1 VKETTKTAI
10 FAGVAAVLGLGAW
23 LTAPRTA
30 DSGRSP
36 TEGIVGKDLFD
47 KYDPLAASTLK
58 IVKVNEELGKVS
70 DFEVTR
76 DRESGVWTIPS
87 HFGYPA
93 DAAAQMSEAANTF
106 INLKVLQ
113 VVSERR
119 DEHALFGVVEP
130 DLEKLQAGDQGVG
143 LLVRLQDEKG
153 DNLVNL
159 LIGKPVKDKPGQ
171 RFVRIPGQDPI
182 YAVAI
187 NTDPLSTDFSRWIES
202 DLLKLSSND
211 IQTIGIRDYS
221 ILPSQDGSQVL
232 SPNYDADLSF
242 NTVDGKWSA
251 DRIVSYQGANDTP
264 RVIGENEQLNST
276 KLNEMKNALDSL
288 KLVDV
293 QRKPKGLASDL
304 KVESSLLDDKES
316 VVALVRKGFVPQK
329 GKDGGSEI
337 YASSGELLVGLRDGV
352 QYLIRFGNSRE
363 AQASDQEPAKDES
376 QEASSLALDR
386 YMLVTA
392 KLDESKFPSPQLQQI
407 PETYEQWLEMEAR
420 QKAAAAGPQIS
431 APAQGVPAETPPVPE
446 APAPEAPAPEAPAP
460 EAPAP
465 EAPAPEA
472 PAPEAPAPEAPAE
485 GTPAT
490 TPEPPAEAE
499 PAAGDGDAP
508 ATTADDSAPAA
519 QPQPE
524 ATEGTEQPPAAD
536 QPPAKE
542 DGQAATKRTSIRLVS
557 FQPPEDGKAEPP
569 AGEVAQPTANPQDPA
584 AAQEPAAEPPLTDSE
599 KKERLELAR
608 EKISKENQRLID
620 DRNERLE
627 GAKKKVAELNA
638 RFADWFYVINDKE
651 YKRLRAQLDELI
663 QPKGAAAPGID
674 PGAFRPGQFN
684 LPGNP

>member
-1 VKETTKTAI
+1 VNESTKTAI

-23 LTAPRTA
+23 WTAPRTA
-30 DSGRSP
+30 DNGRSP

-76 DRESGVWTIPS
+76 DRDSGVWTIPS

-159 LIGKPVKDKPGQ
+159 LVGKPVKDKPGQ

-251 DRIVSYQGANDTP
+251 DRIVSYQGGNDAP

-316 VVALVRKGFVPQK
+316 VLALVRKGFVPQK

-363 AQASDQEPAKDES
+363 AQASDQEPAKDEAPES
-376 QEASSLALDR
+376 NSLALDR

-431 APAQGVPAETPPVPE
+431 APAEGAPAETPAVPE
-446 APAPEAPAPEAPAP
+446 APASTPES
-460 EAPAP
+460 
-465 EAPAPEA
+465 
-472 PAPEAPAPEAPAE
+472 
-485 GTPAT
+485 
-490 TPEPPAEAE
+490 TPEPVAGQEPSAEDGGAP
-499 PAAGDGDAP
+499 PAAAKDPAP
-508 ATTADDSAPAA
+508 AD

-524 ATEGTEQPPAAD
+524 AGEGTEQPPAPD
-536 QPPAKE
+536 QPPAKD
-542 DGQAATKRTSIRLVS
+542 DGQAAKRRTSLRLVS
-557 FQPPEDGKAEPP
+557 YQPPGEGTAEAPGGQVDQP
-569 AGEVAQPTANPQDPA
+569 AASQQDPA
-584 AAQEPAAEPPLTDSE
+584 APQEAPAADVPLTDSE

-627 GAKKKVAELNA
+627 SARKKVAELNA

-663 QPKGAAAPGID
+663 QPKGAATPGSD

>member
-1 VKETTKTAI
+1 VNESTKTAI

-23 LTAPRTA
+23 WTAPRTA
-30 DSGRSP
+30 DNGRSP

-76 DRESGVWTIPS
+76 DRDSGVWTIPS

-159 LIGKPVKDKPGQ
+159 LVGKPVKDKPGQ

-251 DRIVSYQGANDTP
+251 DRIVSYQGGNDAP

-316 VVALVRKGFVPQK
+316 VLALVRKGFVPQK

-363 AQASDQEPAKDES
+363 AQASDQEPAKDEAPES
-376 QEASSLALDR
+376 NSLALDR

-431 APAQGVPAETPPVPE
+431 APAEGAPAETPAVPE
-446 APAPEAPAPEAPAP
+446 APASTPES
-460 EAPAP
+460 
-465 EAPAPEA
+465 
-472 PAPEAPAPEAPAE
+472 
-485 GTPAT
+485 
-490 TPEPPAEAE
+490 TPEPVAGEEPSAEDGGAPPATAKD
-499 PAAGDGDAP
+499 PAP
-508 ATTADDSAPAA
+508 AD

-524 ATEGTEQPPAAD
+524 AGEGTEQPPAPD
-536 QPPAKE
+536 QPPAKD
-542 DGQAATKRTSIRLVS
+542 DGQAAKRRTSLRLVS
-557 FQPPEDGKAEPP
+557 YQPPGEGTAEAPGGQVDQP
-569 AGEVAQPTANPQDPA
+569 AASQQDPA
-584 AAQEPAAEPPLTDSE
+584 APQEAPAADVPLTDSE

-627 GAKKKVAELNA
+627 SARKKVAELNA

-663 QPKGAAAPGID
+663 QPKGAATPGSD

>member
-23 LTAPRTA
+23 LTAPRSA

-36 TEGIVGKDLFD
+36 TEGIIGKDLFD

-87 HFGYPA
+87 HFSYPA

-242 NTVDGKWSA
+242 NTIDGKWSA

-363 AQASDQEPAKDES
+363 AQASDQAPAKEES

-431 APAQGVPAETPPVPE
+431 APAEGAPAETPPVPE
-446 APAPEAPAPEAPAP
+446 PPQSE
-460 EAPAP
+460 
-465 EAPAPEA
+465 
-472 PAPEAPAPEAPAE
+472 
-485 GTPAT
+485 PAT
-490 TPEPPAEAE
+490 TPEAAAE
-499 PAAGDGDAP
+499 PQPSAADGGAP
-508 ATTADDSAPAA
+508 ATAADDAAPAA
-519 QPQPE
+519 PPKPE
-524 ATEGTEQPPAAD
+524 ATEGTEQPPAPE
-536 QPPAKE
+536 QPPAKD
-542 DGQAATKRTSIRLVS
+542 DGQAAAKRTAIRLVS
-557 FQPPEDGKAEPP
+557 FQPPVEGNAEPP
-569 AGEVAQPTANPQDPA
+569 AGEVAQPADNAQVPA
-584 AAQEPAAEPPLTDSE
+584 AAQDPVAAQEPVADVPLSDSE

-663 QPKGAAAPGID
+663 QPKGTAAPGID

>member
-1 VKETTKTAI
+1 VNESTKTAI

-23 LTAPRTA
+23 WTAPRTA
-30 DSGRSP
+30 DNGRSP

-76 DRESGVWTIPS
+76 DRDSGVWTIPS

-159 LIGKPVKDKPGQ
+159 LVGKPVKDKPGQ

-251 DRIVSYQGANDTP
+251 DRIVSYQGGNDAP

-316 VVALVRKGFVPQK
+316 VLALVRKGFVPQK

-363 AQASDQEPAKDES
+363 AQASDQEPAKDEAPES
-376 QEASSLALDR
+376 NSLALDR

-431 APAQGVPAETPPVPE
+431 APAEGAPAETPAVPE
-446 APAPEAPAPEAPAP
+446 APASTPES
-460 EAPAP
+460 
-465 EAPAPEA
+465 
-472 PAPEAPAPEAPAE
+472 
-485 GTPAT
+485 
-490 TPEPPAEAE
+490 TPEPVAGEEPSAEDGGAP
-499 PAAGDGDAP
+499 PAAAKDPAP
-508 ATTADDSAPAA
+508 AD

-524 ATEGTEQPPAAD
+524 AGEGTEQPPAPD
-536 QPPAKE
+536 QPPAKD
-542 DGQAATKRTSIRLVS
+542 DGQAAKRRTSLRLVS
-557 FQPPEDGKAEPP
+557 YQPPGEGTAEAPGGQVDQP
-569 AGEVAQPTANPQDPA
+569 AASQQDPA
-584 AAQEPAAEPPLTDSE
+584 APQEAPAADVPLTDSE

-627 GAKKKVAELNA
+627 SARKKVAELNA

-663 QPKGAAAPGID
+663 QPKGAATPGSD

>member
-1 VKETTKTAI
+1 MNESTKTAI

-23 LTAPRTA
+23 WTAPRTA
-30 DSGRSP
+30 DNGRSP

-76 DRESGVWTIPS
+76 DRDSGVWTIPS

-159 LIGKPVKDKPGQ
+159 LVGKPVKDKPGQ

-251 DRIVSYQGANDTP
+251 DRIVSYQGGNDAP

-316 VVALVRKGFVPQK
+316 VLALVRKGFVPQK

-363 AQASDQEPAKDES
+363 AQASDQEPAKDEAPES
-376 QEASSLALDR
+376 NSLALDR

-431 APAQGVPAETPPVPE
+431 APAEGAPAETPAVPE
-446 APAPEAPAPEAPAP
+446 APASTPES
-460 EAPAP
+460 
-465 EAPAPEA
+465 
-472 PAPEAPAPEAPAE
+472 
-485 GTPAT
+485 
-490 TPEPPAEAE
+490 TPEPVAGQEPSAEDGGAP
-499 PAAGDGDAP
+499 PAAAKDPAP
-508 ATTADDSAPAA
+508 AD

-524 ATEGTEQPPAAD
+524 AGEGTEQPPAPD
-536 QPPAKE
+536 QPPAKD
-542 DGQAATKRTSIRLVS
+542 DGQAAKRRTSLRLVS
-557 FQPPEDGKAEPP
+557 YQPPGEGTAEAPGGQVDQP
-569 AGEVAQPTANPQDPA
+569 AASQQDPA
-584 AAQEPAAEPPLTDSE
+584 APQEAPAADVPLTDSE

-627 GAKKKVAELNA
+627 SARKKVAELNA

-663 QPKGAAAPGID
+663 QPKGAATPGSD

>member
-1 VKETTKTAI
+1 
-10 FAGVAAVLGLGAW
+10 
-23 LTAPRTA
+23 
-30 DSGRSP
+30 
-36 TEGIVGKDLFD
+36 
-47 KYDPLAASTLK
+47 
-58 IVKVNEELGKVS
+58 
-70 DFEVTR
+70 
-76 DRESGVWTIPS
+76 
-87 HFGYPA
+87 
-93 DAAAQMSEAANTF
+93 
-106 INLKVLQ
+106 
-113 VVSERR
+113 
-119 DEHALFGVVEP
+119 
-130 DLEKLQAGDQGVG
+130 
-143 LLVRLQDEKG
+143 
-153 DNLVNL
+153 
-159 LIGKPVKDKPGQ
+159 
-171 RFVRIPGQDPI
+171 
-182 YAVAI
+182 
-187 NTDPLSTDFSRWIES
+187 
-202 DLLKLSSND
+202 
-211 IQTIGIRDYS
+211 
-221 ILPSQDGSQVL
+221 VL

-446 APAPEAPAPEAPAP
+446 APAPEAPA
-460 EAPAP
+460 
-465 EAPAPEA
+465 
-472 PAPEAPAPEAPAE
+472 E

-508 ATTADDSAPAA
+508 A

-524 ATEGTEQPPAAD
+524 ATEGTEQPPAPD

-542 DGQAATKRTSIRLVS
+542 DGQAATKRTAIRLVS
-557 FQPPEDGKAEPP
+557 FQPPEEGKAEPP
-569 AGEVAQPTANPQDPA
+569 DGEVAQPTANPQDPA
-584 AAQEPAAEPPLTDSE
+584 AAQEPAAEAPLTDSE

-627 GAKKKVAELNA
+627 GAKKKVA
-638 RFADWFYVINDKE
+638 
-651 YKRLRAQLDELI
+651 
-663 QPKGAAAPGID
+663 
-674 PGAFRPGQFN
+674 
-684 LPGNP
+684 

>member
-1 VKETTKTAI
+1 MKETTKTAI

-93 DAAAQMSEAANTF
+93 DAAAQMSESANTF

-182 YAVAI
+182 YAVEI

-242 NTVDGKWSA
+242 NTIDGKWTA
-251 DRIVSYQGANDTP
+251 DRIVSYQGGNDTP
-264 RVIGENEQLNST
+264 RIIGESEQLNST

-363 AQASDQEPAKDES
+363 AQASDQDPAKNDS
-376 QEASSLALDR
+376 QESDSLALDR

-431 APAQGVPAETPPVPE
+431 APAEGTPAETPPVPDAPVPQTPESAPVTTEE
-446 APAPEAPAPEAPAP
+446 AATGTEPS
-460 EAPAP
+460 
-465 EAPAPEA
+465 
-472 PAPEAPAPEAPAE
+472 AE
-485 GTPAT
+485 G
-490 TPEPPAEAE
+490 
-499 PAAGDGDAP
+499 GDAP
-508 ATTADDSAPAA
+508 TAADKSASAE

-524 ATEGTEQPPAAD
+524 APEGTEQPPAPD
-536 QPPAKE
+536 QPPAKD
-542 DGQAATKRTSIRLVS
+542 DGQAAAKRSAIRLVS
-557 FQPPEDGKAEPP
+557 FQPQEEGKAETPV
-569 AGEVAQPTANPQDPA
+569 GQVAPLAANPQDPA
-584 AAQEPAAEPPLTDSE
+584 AAQEPSVDAPLTDSE

>member
-1 VKETTKTAI
+1 MNESTKTAI

-23 LTAPRTA
+23 WTAPRTA
-30 DSGRSP
+30 DNGRSP

-76 DRESGVWTIPS
+76 DRDSGVWTIPS

-159 LIGKPVKDKPGQ
+159 LVGKPVKDKPGQ

-251 DRIVSYQGANDTP
+251 DRIVSYQGGNDAP

-316 VVALVRKGFVPQK
+316 VLALVRKGFVPQK

-363 AQASDQEPAKDES
+363 AQASDQEPAKDEAPES
-376 QEASSLALDR
+376 NSLALDR

-431 APAQGVPAETPPVPE
+431 APAEGAPAETPAVPE
-446 APAPEAPAPEAPAP
+446 APASTPES
-460 EAPAP
+460 
-465 EAPAPEA
+465 
-472 PAPEAPAPEAPAE
+472 
-485 GTPAT
+485 
-490 TPEPPAEAE
+490 TPEPVAGEEPSAEDGGAP
-499 PAAGDGDAP
+499 PAAAKDPAP
-508 ATTADDSAPAA
+508 AD

-524 ATEGTEQPPAAD
+524 AGEGTEQPPAPD
-536 QPPAKE
+536 QPPAKD
-542 DGQAATKRTSIRLVS
+542 DGQAAKRRTSLRLVS
-557 FQPPEDGKAEPP
+557 YQPPGEGTAEAPGGQVDQP
-569 AGEVAQPTANPQDPA
+569 AASQQDPA
-584 AAQEPAAEPPLTDSE
+584 APQEAPAADVPLTDSE

-627 GAKKKVAELNA
+627 SARKKVAELNA

-663 QPKGAAAPGID
+663 QPKGAATPGSD

>member
-1 VKETTKTAI
+1 MKETTKTAI

-93 DAAAQMSEAANTF
+93 DAAAQMSESANTF

-182 YAVAI
+182 YAVEI

-242 NTVDGKWSA
+242 NTIDGKWTA
-251 DRIVSYQGANDTP
+251 DRIVSYQGGNDTP
-264 RVIGENEQLNST
+264 RIIGESEQLNST

-316 VVALVRKGFVPQK
+316 VVALVRKGF
-329 GKDGGSEI
+329 
-337 YASSGELLVGLRDGV
+337 
-352 QYLIRFGNSRE
+352 
-363 AQASDQEPAKDES
+363 
-376 QEASSLALDR
+376 
-386 YMLVTA
+386 
-392 KLDESKFPSPQLQQI
+392 
-407 PETYEQWLEMEAR
+407 
-420 QKAAAAGPQIS
+420 
-431 APAQGVPAETPPVPE
+431 
-446 APAPEAPAPEAPAP
+446 
-460 EAPAP
+460 
-465 EAPAPEA
+465 
-472 PAPEAPAPEAPAE
+472 
-485 GTPAT
+485 
-490 TPEPPAEAE
+490 
-499 PAAGDGDAP
+499 
-508 ATTADDSAPAA
+508 
-519 QPQPE
+519 
-524 ATEGTEQPPAAD
+524 
-536 QPPAKE
+536 
-542 DGQAATKRTSIRLVS
+542 
-557 FQPPEDGKAEPP
+557 
-569 AGEVAQPTANPQDPA
+569 
-584 AAQEPAAEPPLTDSE
+584 
-599 KKERLELAR
+599 
-608 EKISKENQRLID
+608 
-620 DRNERLE
+620 
-627 GAKKKVAELNA
+627 
-638 RFADWFYVINDKE
+638 
-651 YKRLRAQLDELI
+651 
-663 QPKGAAAPGID
+663 
-674 PGAFRPGQFN
+674 
-684 LPGNP
+684 

>member
-1 VKETTKTAI
+1 VNESTKTAI

-23 LTAPRTA
+23 WTAPRTA
-30 DSGRSP
+30 DNGRSP

-76 DRESGVWTIPS
+76 DRDSGVWTIPS

-159 LIGKPVKDKPGQ
+159 LVGKPVKDKPGQ

-251 DRIVSYQGANDTP
+251 DRIVSYQGGNDAP

-316 VVALVRKGFVPQK
+316 VLALVRKGFVPQK

-363 AQASDQEPAKDES
+363 AQASDQEPAKDEAPES
-376 QEASSLALDR
+376 NSLALDR

-431 APAQGVPAETPPVPE
+431 APAEGAPAETPAVPE
-446 APAPEAPAPEAPAP
+446 APASTPES
-460 EAPAP
+460 
-465 EAPAPEA
+465 
-472 PAPEAPAPEAPAE
+472 
-485 GTPAT
+485 
-490 TPEPPAEAE
+490 TPEPVAGEEPSAEDGGAP
-499 PAAGDGDAP
+499 PAAAKDPAP
-508 ATTADDSAPAA
+508 AD

-524 ATEGTEQPPAAD
+524 AGEGTEQPPAPD
-536 QPPAKE
+536 QPPAKD
-542 DGQAATKRTSIRLVS
+542 DGQAAKRRTSLRLVS
-557 FQPPEDGKAEPP
+557 YQPPGEGTAEAPGGQVDQP
-569 AGEVAQPTANPQDPA
+569 AASQQDPA
-584 AAQEPAAEPPLTDSE
+584 APQEAPAADVPLTDSE

-627 GAKKKVAELNA
+627 SARKKVAELNA
-638 RFADWFYVINDKE
+638 RFADWFYVITDKE

-663 QPKGAAAPGID
+663 QPKGAATPGSD
-674 PGAFRPGQFN
+674 PGAVRPGQFN

>member
-1 VKETTKTAI
+1 MKETTKTAI

-76 DRESGVWTIPS
+76 DRDSGVWTIPS

-232 SPNYDADLSF
+232 SPNYDADISF

-363 AQASDQEPAKDES
+363 AQASDQEPPKEGAQDS
-376 QEASSLALDR
+376 ASLALDR

-431 APAQGVPAETPPVPE
+431 APAEGVPAETPPVPE
-446 APAPEAPAPEAPAP
+446 APVPETPPEAPA
-460 EAPAP
+460 
-465 EAPAPEA
+465 
-472 PAPEAPAPEAPAE
+472 
-485 GTPAT
+485 TN
-490 TPEPPAEAE
+490 PEPPTDAKASS
-499 PAAGDGDAP
+499 GDDGAP
-508 ATTADDSAPAA
+508 ASAGSESAPGD
-519 QPQPE
+519 QPQP
-524 ATEGTEQPPAAD
+524 AAAEGTEQPPAPD
-536 QPPAKE
+536 QPPAKD
-542 DGQAATKRTSIRLVS
+542 DGQAAAKRSSIRLIS
-557 FQPPEDGKAEPP
+557 FQPQEEGKAEAS
-569 AGEVAQPTANPQDPA
+569 AGQVAQPAANPQEPA
-584 AAQEPAAEPPLTDSE
+584 TAQEPAADAPLNDSE

-651 YKRLRAQLDELI
+651 YKKLRAQLDELI
-663 QPKGAAAPGID
+663 QPKGTAAPGID

>member
-1 VKETTKTAI
+1 VNESTKTAI

-23 LTAPRTA
+23 WTAPRTA
-30 DSGRSP
+30 DNGRSP

-76 DRESGVWTIPS
+76 DRDSGVWTIPS

-159 LIGKPVKDKPGQ
+159 LVGKPVKDKPGQ

-251 DRIVSYQGANDTP
+251 DRIVSYQGGNDAP

-316 VVALVRKGFVPQK
+316 VLALVRKGFVPQK

-363 AQASDQEPAKDES
+363 AQASDQEPAKDEAPES
-376 QEASSLALDR
+376 NSLALDR

-431 APAQGVPAETPPVPE
+431 APAEGAPAETPAVPE
-446 APAPEAPAPEAPAP
+446 APASTPES
-460 EAPAP
+460 
-465 EAPAPEA
+465 
-472 PAPEAPAPEAPAE
+472 
-485 GTPAT
+485 
-490 TPEPPAEAE
+490 TPEPVAGEEPSAEDGGAP
-499 PAAGDGDAP
+499 PAAAKDPAP
-508 ATTADDSAPAA
+508 AD

-524 ATEGTEQPPAAD
+524 AGEGTEQPPAPD
-536 QPPAKE
+536 QPPAKD
-542 DGQAATKRTSIRLVS
+542 DGQAAKRRTSLRLVS
-557 FQPPEDGKAEPP
+557 YQPPEEGTAEAPGGQVDQP
-569 AGEVAQPTANPQDPA
+569 AASQQDPA
-584 AAQEPAAEPPLTDSE
+584 APQEAPAADVPLTDSE

-627 GAKKKVAELNA
+627 SARKKVAELNA

-663 QPKGAAAPGID
+663 QPKGAATPGSD

>member
-446 APAPEAPAPEAPAP
+446 APAPEAPA
-460 EAPAP
+460 
-465 EAPAPEA
+465 
-472 PAPEAPAPEAPAE
+472 E

-508 ATTADDSAPAA
+508 ATAADDSAPAA

-524 ATEGTEQPPAAD
+524 ATEGTEQPPAPD

-542 DGQAATKRTSIRLVS
+542 DGQAATKRTAIRLVS
-557 FQPPEDGKAEPP
+557 FQPPEEGKAEPP
-569 AGEVAQPTANPQDPA
+569 DGEVAQPTANPQDPA
-584 AAQEPAAEPPLTDSE
+584 AAQEPAAEAPLTDSE

>member
-1 VKETTKTAI
+1 VNESTKTAI

-23 LTAPRTA
+23 WTAPRTA
-30 DSGRSP
+30 DNGRSP

-76 DRESGVWTIPS
+76 DRDSGVWTIPS

-159 LIGKPVKDKPGQ
+159 LVGKPVKDKPGQ

-232 SPNYDADLSF
+232 SPNYDADLTF

-251 DRIVSYQGANDTP
+251 DRIVSYQGGNDAP

-316 VVALVRKGFVPQK
+316 VLALVRKGFVPQK

-363 AQASDQEPAKDES
+363 AQASDQEPAKDEAPES
-376 QEASSLALDR
+376 NSLALDR

-431 APAQGVPAETPPVPE
+431 APAEGAPAETPAVPE
-446 APAPEAPAPEAPAP
+446 APASTPES
-460 EAPAP
+460 
-465 EAPAPEA
+465 
-472 PAPEAPAPEAPAE
+472 
-485 GTPAT
+485 
-490 TPEPPAEAE
+490 TPEPVAGQEPSAEDGGAP
-499 PAAGDGDAP
+499 PAAAKDPAP
-508 ATTADDSAPAA
+508 AD

-524 ATEGTEQPPAAD
+524 AGEGTEQPPAPD
-536 QPPAKE
+536 QPPAKD
-542 DGQAATKRTSIRLVS
+542 DGQAAKRRTSLRLVS
-557 FQPPEDGKAEPP
+557 YQPPGEGTAEAPGGQVDQP
-569 AGEVAQPTANPQDPA
+569 AASQQDPA
-584 AAQEPAAEPPLTDSE
+584 APQEAPAADVPLTDSE

-627 GAKKKVAELNA
+627 SARKKVAELNA

-663 QPKGAAAPGID
+663 QPKGAATPGSD

>member
-1 VKETTKTAI
+1 MKETTKTAI

-93 DAAAQMSEAANTF
+93 DAAAQMSESANTF

-182 YAVAI
+182 YAVEI

-242 NTVDGKWSA
+242 NTIDGKWTA
-251 DRIVSYQGANDTP
+251 DRIVSYQGGNDTP
-264 RVIGENEQLNST
+264 RIIGESEQLNST

-363 AQASDQEPAKDES
+363 AQASDQDPAKNDS
-376 QEASSLALDR
+376 QESDSLALDR

-420 QKAAAAGPQIS
+420 QTAAAAGPPIS
-431 APAQGVPAETPPVPE
+431 APAEGTPAETPPVPDAPVPQTPESAPVTTEE
-446 APAPEAPAPEAPAP
+446 AATGTEPS
-460 EAPAP
+460 
-465 EAPAPEA
+465 
-472 PAPEAPAPEAPAE
+472 AE
-485 GTPAT
+485 G
-490 TPEPPAEAE
+490 
-499 PAAGDGDAP
+499 GDAP
-508 ATTADDSAPAA
+508 TAADKSASAE

-524 ATEGTEQPPAAD
+524 APEGTEQPPAPV
-536 QPPAKE
+536 QPPAKD
-542 DGQAATKRTSIRLVS
+542 DGQAAAKRSAIRLVS
-557 FQPPEDGKAEPP
+557 FQPQEEGKAETPV
-569 AGEVAQPTANPQDPA
+569 GQVAPLAANPQDPA
-584 AAQEPAAEPPLTDSE
+584 AAQEPSVDAPLTDSE